1 MKKIILA
8 LLAICLGLALATW
21 VRHSS
26 MNPTAELM
34 DPSKRPTPTLNI
46 NTTNGKASFVVELAI
61 SDKERSQGL
70 MDRQELAQDRGMLFL
85 FGRPKIIRM
94 WMKNTHI
101 PLDMIFIHDGRVVSL
116 HPNAQPMDETII
128 SSGVFASAVLE
139 VNAGMI
145 DQHKIQVGDK
155 ISF

>member
-1 MKKIILA
+1 MKKILFA

-26 MNPTAELM
+26 MNMNSEWA
-34 DPSKRPTPTLNI
+34 DQSKRPTPTLNI
-46 NTTNGKASFVVELAI
+46 QATGGNAAFVVELAI
-61 SDKERSQGL
+61 SGKERAQGL
-70 MDRQELAQDRGMLFL
+70 MNRQELAKDHGMLFL

-94 WMKNTHI
+94 WMKDTYI

-116 HPNAQPMDETII
+116 HKNAQPLDETTI

-139 VNAGMI
+139 VNAGVI
-145 DQHKIQVGDK
+145 DQYKIQVGDK